1 MEAFSRSPVTCIT
14 RNQNRSTTERDPGCT
29 KITAHIHFVLCE
41 VCYWSATFFNIKKN
55 PVVKCPYCDSIRI
68 DSIPMSHNEVCKFG
82 FDPIRGVTMEFS
94 IRRNKGNDWVHP
106 LTLREEITQHDGC
119 RSTSTSII

>member
-1 MEAFSRSPVTCIT
+1 MEAFSQSPVTCIT
-14 RNQNRSTTERDPGCT
+14 RNQNGSTTERDPGCT

-55 PVVKCPYCDSIRI
+55 PVVKCPYCDSTRI
-68 DSIPMSHNEVCKFG
+68 DPIPMSHNEVCKFG
-82 FDPIRGVTMEFS
+82 YDPIRGVTMEFS

-106 LTLREEITQHDGC
+106 LTLREEITA
-119 RSTSTSII
+119 T